1 MFEGAQVRFSR
12 TVEAAMTA
20 TLRRLTVGVLSC
32 ALVTAVYGQEPADW
46 RITRDLKIDAAE
58 NDLSPISFI
67 AVAPNGTIAVSQQQ
81 DRQVRFFNAS
91 GKFLG
96 SFGRGGQGPGEFM
109 RLGRM
114 VWLADTLA
122 INDGSNRR
130 YTLISPSRDFVRTVS
145 TQVSMS
151 MRSSPTV
158 NETRFTGL
166 PLNLVADGSF
176 VFFMQLYEGLPQP
189 PLPGGAKGK
198 SVLLWVDSTGVF
210 RNVIAWRPAIDCTVA
225 FEGSRGVRG
234 VVAIPFCPMLLQEV
248 ASDGRRIGLSWVE
261 QGNEPSYRVAVFR
274 VNGDTVFNRRYLYRP
289 VRISQAA
296 RESAVAALSKNPQ
309 VAQALRKGQQPQ
321 TYPPVAG
328 FLLGVDETT
337 WVELMKLKGDRIW
350 NVLDRRGNP
359 MAEVKVPRNV
369 QVMVASRE
377 AIWGIETDEGGLQ
390 HIVRYEVS
398 R

>member
-12 TVEAAMTA
+12 TDEAAMTA
-20 TLRRLTVGVLSC
+20 MLRRLTVGVLSC
-32 ALVTAVYGQEPADW
+32 ALVTAVYGQEPAEW

-67 AVAPNGTIAVSQQQ
+67 AVATNGTIAVSQQQ

-166 PLNLVADGSF
+166 NRSF
-176 VFFMQLYEGLPQP
+176 
-189 PLPGGAKGK
+189 
-198 SVLLWVDSTGVF
+198 S
-210 RNVIAWRPAIDCTVA
+210 
-225 FEGSRGVRG
+225 
-234 VVAIPFCPMLLQEV
+234 
-248 ASDGRRIGLSWVE
+248 
-261 QGNEPSYRVAVFR
+261 
-274 VNGDTVFNRRYLYRP
+274 
-289 VRISQAA
+289 
-296 RESAVAALSKNPQ
+296 
-309 VAQALRKGQQPQ
+309 
-321 TYPPVAG
+321 
-328 FLLGVDETT
+328 
-337 WVELMKLKGDRIW
+337 
-350 NVLDRRGNP
+350 
-359 MAEVKVPRNV
+359 
-369 QVMVASRE
+369 
-377 AIWGIETDEGGLQ
+377 
-390 HIVRYEVS
+390 
-398 R
+398 